1 MTQGLPDTE
10 FFEMRFRLP
19 LLREI
24 TADPVAFLAR
34 EPARFS
40 WPVRQKEQRCHS
52 EKNRRRAFQQ
62 KEPAPACQ
70 TEPLDLQQTA
80 SDGSA
85 DDETDGNGG
94 HETRHRLAP
103 ITIEKPMRQIHDYA
117 RKKPGLG
124 GT

>member
-1 MTQGLPDTE
+1 MTEGLPDTE
-10 FFEMRFRLP
+10 FFEMRFRSP

-40 WPVRQKEQRCHS
+40 WPVREKQQRCHS

-70 TEPLDLQQTA
+70 TEPLDLQKTA
-80 SDGSA
+80 SDGSD

-94 HETRHRLAP
+94 HGKRPRLAP
-103 ITIEKPMRQIHDYA
+103 ITLGERMGPVHDYH
-117 RKKPGLG
+117 RQ
-124 GT
+124 